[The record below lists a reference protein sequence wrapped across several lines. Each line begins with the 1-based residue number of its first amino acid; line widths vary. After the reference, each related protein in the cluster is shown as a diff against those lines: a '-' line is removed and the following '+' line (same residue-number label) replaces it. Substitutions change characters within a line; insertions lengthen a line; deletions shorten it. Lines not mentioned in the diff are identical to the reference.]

1 MIRLLLTITASA
13 IAVLSSS
20 CGCCTGDAKAP
31 SLRKMPKFKEIPTEP
46 EVAAVNIFAAY
57 LAQVEYTEPTEV
69 EYTK

>member
-1 MIRLLLTITASA
+1 MIRFLLTITASA

-46 EVAAVNIFAAY
+46 
-57 LAQVEYTEPTEV
+57 AQVEYTEPAKV